1 MAEGELNVDSLIS
14 RLLEVRGCRPGK
26 IVQMTEAEVRGLC
39 IKSREIFLSQPIL
52 LELEAP
58 LKICGDIHGQYTD
71 LLRLFEYGGFPPEA
85 NYLFLGD
92 YVDRGKQS
100 LETICLLL
108 AYKIKYPENFFL
120 LRGNHE
126 CASINRIYGFYDECK
141 RRFNIK
147 LWKTFTDCFNCL
159 PIAAIIDEKIF
170 CCHGGLSPDLQSMEQ
185 IRRIMRPT
193 DVPDTGLLCDLL
205 WSDPDKDVQGWGE
218 NDRGVSFTFG
228 ADVVSKFLNRHD
240 LDLICRAHQV
250 VEDGYEFFAKRQLV
264 TLFSAPNYC
273 GEFDNAGG
281 MMSVDE
287 SLMCSFQILKPSE
300 KKAKYQYGG
309 VNSGRP
315 VTPPRTA
322 QAPKKRAGPGN
333 VGALGEISNWRP
345 PTYTRKLSCILKN
358 FWTGAVQ
365 EDVLD
370 AGLPVHG
377 ATGGDISKCPY
388 YAAEMI
394 PHGNQQLVWS
404 VSNKKY
410 PGTNSTLYH
419 LQVTD
424 LRKPVAVQCST
435 SSTSNGGDI
444 PSVLQWKLLL

>member
-1 MAEGELNVDSLIS
+1 MSSNTTNSNQPGNAQTPQELDVDSIIQ
-14 RLLEVRGCRPGK
+14 RLLEVRGSRPGRQ
-26 IVQMTEAEVRGLC
+26 VQLAEHEIRGLC
-39 IKSREIFLSQPIL
+39 LKAREIFMSQPIL

-58 LKICGDIHGQYTD
+58 IKICGDIHGQYYD

-141 RRFNIK
+141 RRYNVK
-147 LWKTFTDCFNCL
+147 LWKTFTECFNCL

-170 CCHGGLSPDLQSMEQ
+170 CMHGGLSPDLKTMEQ
-185 IRRIMRPT
+185 IKRVVRPT

-205 WSDPDKDVQGWGE
+205 WSDPDKDIQGWGE

-228 ADVVSKFLNRHD
+228 SDVVTNFLKRHD

-273 GEFDNAGG
+273 GEFDNAGA
-281 MMSVDE
+281 MMSVDDT
-287 SLMCSFQILKPSE
+287 LMCSFQILKPAE
-300 KKAKYQYGG
+300 KKSKTP
-309 VNSGRP
+309 NGRRP
-315 VTPPRTA
+315 LTPPR
-322 QAPKKRAGPGN
+322 KKDP
-333 VGALGEISNWRP
+333 
-345 PTYTRKLSCILKN
+345 
-358 FWTGAVQ
+358 
-365 EDVLD
+365 
-370 AGLPVHG
+370 
-377 ATGGDISKCPY
+377 
-388 YAAEMI
+388 
-394 PHGNQQLVWS
+394 
-404 VSNKKY
+404 
-410 PGTNSTLYH
+410 
-419 LQVTD
+419 
-424 LRKPVAVQCST
+424 
-435 SSTSNGGDI
+435 
-444 PSVLQWKLLL
+444 

>member
-1 MAEGELNVDSLIS
+1 MRVGRSAALVSFAELGGAEEEEEEEAEEVAAAAAGSDAARFVGAPLVYLLCVARTVRALQHLVGRGEGASGADKMADGELNVDSLIT

-126 CASINRIYGFYDECK
+126 CASINRIYGFYDEY
-141 RRFNIK
+141 
-147 LWKTFTDCFNCL
+147 LSTTLTFLF
-159 PIAAIIDEKIF
+159 I
-170 CCHGGLSPDLQSMEQ
+170 GLSPDLQSMEQ

-287 SLMCSFQILKPSE
+287 TLMCSFQILKPSE

-309 VNSGRP
+309 LNSGRP

-322 QAPKKRAGPGN
+322 NPPKKR
-333 VGALGEISNWRP
+333 
-345 PTYTRKLSCILKN
+345 
-358 FWTGAVQ
+358 
-365 EDVLD
+365 
-370 AGLPVHG
+370 
-377 ATGGDISKCPY
+377 
-388 YAAEMI
+388 
-394 PHGNQQLVWS
+394 
-404 VSNKKY
+404 
-410 PGTNSTLYH
+410 
-419 LQVTD
+419 
-424 LRKPVAVQCST
+424 
-435 SSTSNGGDI
+435 
-444 PSVLQWKLLL
+444 